1 MNIYEVE
8 QIIKAKRKKVYI
20 KAKNKVEAKEIAM
33 KQNKGIVI
41 RITQTKTI
49 PFDMQI
55 SEIKQKITQ
64 KLLYPKV
71 KIPNLVA
78 CIRQLSVMTNAGIS
92 IHDSI
97 KEVVKSTTDKK
108 LKLIFENVNDDLNA
122 GMSITESLNLYSDE
136 LGNVVIAMVRL
147 GEESGNMAE
156 SLQKLAEILQEIWD
170 NQRKFKKAI
179 RYPTLVICAI
189 AIAFVLLM
197 VLVVPTFRDIFEQLN
212 AELPLPTRILLNIE
226 YIITNYGFICL
237 GGIVLF
243 LFILMH
249 LYKKNEKFKDI
260 FDKYIL
266 KVYLI
271 KNIIFLSSMS
281 RFNLIF
287 TELVR
292 AGIPI
297 NDALDTACVTISN
310 SYIKNKLLGVKVNV
324 QRGNPLNY
332 AFSETKLYEGMLLQ
346 MISAGEKSGSLDS
359 MLEKVT
365 NYYKE
370 KFNTLIDNISSY
382 IEPILLVFI
391 AATII
396 LLGLGIFLPMW
407 DMANAVKQL

>member
-1 MNIYEVE
+1 MKIYEVE
-8 QIIKAKRKKVYI
+8 QIIKAKRNKIYI
-20 KAKNKVEAKEIAM
+20 KAENRVEAKETAM
-33 KQNKGIVI
+33 KQNRGIVI
-41 RITQTKTI
+41 KVTETKTV
-49 PFDMQI
+49 PLDMQI
-55 SEIKQKITQ
+55 SEIKQKLTQ
-64 KLLYPKV
+64 KLLHPKV

-97 KEVVKSTTDKK
+97 KEVIKSTTDKR

-179 RYPTLVICAI
+179 LYPTLVICAI

-226 YIITNYGFICL
+226 YLITNYGFICL

-243 LFILMH
+243 LFILTN
-249 LYKKNEKFKDI
+249 LYKKNGKFKNI
-260 FDKYIL
+260 FDKYIF
-266 KVYLI
+266 KFYLI
-271 KNIIFLSSMS
+271 KNIIFFSSMS

-332 AFSETKLYEGMLLQ
+332 AFSKTKLYEGMLLQ

-365 NYYKE
+365 DYYKE

-407 DMANAVKQL
+407 DMANAVK

>member
-8 QIIKAKRKKVYI
+8 QIIKAKRKKIYI
-20 KAKNKVEAKEIAM
+20 KAKNRVEAKEIAM

-226 YIITNYGFICL
+226 YIITNYGFICS

-407 DMANAVKQL
+407 DMANAVK

>member
-8 QIIKAKRKKVYI
+8 QIIKAKRKKIYI
-20 KAKNKVEAKEIAM
+20 KAKNRVEAKEIAM

-49 PFDMQI
+49 PLDMQI

-243 LFILMH
+243 LFILIH

-407 DMANAVKQL
+407 DMANAVK

>member
-1 MNIYEVE
+1 MKIYEVE
-8 QIIKAKRKKVYI
+8 QIIKAKRNKIYI
-20 KAKNKVEAKEIAM
+20 KAENRVEAKETAM
-33 KQNKGIVI
+33 KQNRGIVI
-41 RITQTKTI
+41 KVTETKTV
-49 PFDMQI
+49 PLDMQI
-55 SEIKQKITQ
+55 SEIKQKLTQ

-97 KEVVKSTTDKK
+97 KEVIKSTTDKR

-226 YIITNYGFICL
+226 YLITNYGFICL

-243 LFILMH
+243 LFILTN
-249 LYKKNEKFKDI
+249 LYKKNGKFKNI
-260 FDKYIL
+260 FDKY
-266 KVYLI
+266 
-271 KNIIFLSSMS
+271 
-281 RFNLIF
+281 
-287 TELVR
+287 
-292 AGIPI
+292 
-297 NDALDTACVTISN
+297 
-310 SYIKNKLLGVKVNV
+310 
-324 QRGNPLNY
+324 
-332 AFSETKLYEGMLLQ
+332 
-346 MISAGEKSGSLDS
+346 
-359 MLEKVT
+359 
-365 NYYKE
+365 
-370 KFNTLIDNISSY
+370 
-382 IEPILLVFI
+382 
-391 AATII
+391 
-396 LLGLGIFLPMW
+396 
-407 DMANAVKQL
+407 

>member
-1 MNIYEVE
+1 MKIYEVE
-8 QIIKAKRKKVYI
+8 QIIKAKRNKIYI
-20 KAKNKVEAKEIAM
+20 KAENRVEAKEIAI
-33 KQNKGIVI
+33 KQNRGIVI
-41 RITQTKTI
+41 KVTETKTV
-49 PFDMQI
+49 PLDMQI
-55 SEIKQKITQ
+55 SEIKQKLTQ

-365 NYYKE
+365 DYYKE

-407 DMANAVKQL
+407 DMANAVK

>member
-1 MNIYEVE
+1 MKIYEIE
-8 QIIKAKRKKVYI
+8 QIIKAKRNKIYI
-20 KAKNKVEAKEIAM
+20 KAENRVEAKETAM
-33 KQNKGIVI
+33 KQNRGIVI
-41 RITQTKTI
+41 KVTETKTV
-49 PFDMQI
+49 PLDMQI
-55 SEIKQKITQ
+55 SEIKQKLTQ

-97 KEVVKSTTDKK
+97 KEVIKSTTDKR

-226 YIITNYGFICL
+226 YLITNYGFICL

-243 LFILMH
+243 LFILTN
-249 LYKKNEKFKDI
+249 LYKKNGKFKNI

-271 KNIIFLSSMS
+271 KNIIFFSSMS

-365 NYYKE
+365 DYYKE

-407 DMANAVKQL
+407 DMANAVK

>member
-1 MNIYEVE
+1 MKIYEVE
-8 QIIKAKRKKVYI
+8 QIIKAKRNKIYI
-20 KAKNKVEAKEIAM
+20 KAENRVEAKETAM
-33 KQNKGIVI
+33 KQNRGIVI
-41 RITQTKTI
+41 KVTETKTV
-49 PFDMQI
+49 PLDMQI
-55 SEIKQKITQ
+55 SEIKQKLTQ

-97 KEVVKSTTDKK
+97 KEVIKSTTDKR

-226 YIITNYGFICL
+226 YLITNYGFICL

-243 LFILMH
+243 LFILTN
-249 LYKKNEKFKDI
+249 LYKKNGKFKNI

-271 KNIIFLSSMS
+271 KNIIFFSSMS

-365 NYYKE
+365 DYYKE

-407 DMANAVKQL
+407 DMANAVK

>member
-1 MNIYEVE
+1 MKIYEVE
-8 QIIKAKRKKVYI
+8 QIIKAKRNKIYI
-20 KAKNKVEAKEIAM
+20 KAENRVEAKETAM
-33 KQNKGIVI
+33 KQNRGIVI
-41 RITQTKTI
+41 KVTETKTV
-49 PFDMQI
+49 PLDMQI
-55 SEIKQKITQ
+55 SEIKQKLTQ

-97 KEVVKSTTDKK
+97 KEVIKSTTDKR

-226 YIITNYGFICL
+226 YLITNYGFICL

-243 LFILMH
+243 LFILTN
-249 LYKKNEKFKDI
+249 LYKKNGKFKNI
-260 FDKYIL
+260 FDKYIF

-271 KNIIFLSSMS
+271 KNIIFFSSMS

-365 NYYKE
+365 DYYKE

-407 DMANAVKQL
+407 DMANAVK

>member
-1 MNIYEVE
+1 MKIYEVE
-8 QIIKAKRKKVYI
+8 QIIKAKRNKIYI
-20 KAKNKVEAKEIAM
+20 KAENRVEAKEIAI
-33 KQNKGIVI
+33 KQNRGIVI
-41 RITQTKTI
+41 KVTEAKTV
-49 PFDMQI
+49 PLDMQI
-55 SEIKQKITQ
+55 SEIKQKLTQ

-365 NYYKE
+365 DYYKE

-407 DMANAVKQL
+407 DMANAVK

>member
-1 MNIYEVE
+1 MKIYEVE
-8 QIIKAKRKKVYI
+8 QIIKAKRNKIYI
-20 KAKNKVEAKEIAM
+20 KAENRVEAKETAM
-33 KQNKGIVI
+33 KQNRGIVI
-41 RITQTKTI
+41 KVTETKTV
-49 PFDMQI
+49 PLDMQI
-55 SEIKQKITQ
+55 SEIKQKLTQ

-97 KEVVKSTTDKK
+97 KEVIKSTTDKR

-226 YIITNYGFICL
+226 YLITNYGFICL

-243 LFILMH
+243 LFILTN
-249 LYKKNEKFKDI
+249 LYKKNGKFKNI

-271 KNIIFLSSMS
+271 KNIIFFHL
-281 RFNLIF
+281 
-287 TELVR
+287 
-292 AGIPI
+292 
-297 NDALDTACVTISN
+297 
-310 SYIKNKLLGVKVNV
+310 
-324 QRGNPLNY
+324 
-332 AFSETKLYEGMLLQ
+332 
-346 MISAGEKSGSLDS
+346 
-359 MLEKVT
+359 
-365 NYYKE
+365 
-370 KFNTLIDNISSY
+370 
-382 IEPILLVFI
+382 
-391 AATII
+391 
-396 LLGLGIFLPMW
+396 
-407 DMANAVKQL
+407 

>member
-1 MNIYEVE
+1 MKIYEVE
-8 QIIKAKRKKVYI
+8 QIIKAKRNKIYI
-20 KAKNKVEAKEIAM
+20 KAENRVEAKETAM
-33 KQNKGIVI
+33 KQNRGIVI
-41 RITQTKTI
+41 KVTETKTV
-49 PFDMQI
+49 PLDMQI
-55 SEIKQKITQ
+55 SEIKQKLTQ

-97 KEVVKSTTDKK
+97 KEVIKSTTDKR
-108 LKLIFENVNDDLNA
+108 LKLIFENVNDELNA

-226 YIITNYGFICL
+226 YLITNYGFICL

-243 LFILMH
+243 LFILTN
-249 LYKKNEKFKDI
+249 LYKKNGKFKNI

-271 KNIIFLSSMS
+271 KNIIFFSSMS

-365 NYYKE
+365 DYYKE

-407 DMANAVKQL
+407 DMANAVK

>member
-1 MNIYEVE
+1 MKIYEVE
-8 QIIKAKRKKVYI
+8 QIIKAKRNKIYI
-20 KAKNKVEAKEIAM
+20 KAENRVEAKETAM
-33 KQNKGIVI
+33 KQNRGIVI
-41 RITQTKTI
+41 KVTETKTV
-49 PFDMQI
+49 PLDMQI
-55 SEIKQKITQ
+55 SEIKQKLTQ
-64 KLLYPKV
+64 KLLHPKV

-97 KEVVKSTTDKK
+97 KEVIKSTTDKR

-179 RYPTLVICAI
+179 LYPTLVICAI

-226 YIITNYGFICL
+226 YLITNYGFICL

-243 LFILMH
+243 LFILTN
-249 LYKKNEKFKDI
+249 LYKKNGKFKNI

-271 KNIIFLSSMS
+271 KNIIFFSSMS

-292 AGIPI
+292 AGIP
-297 NDALDTACVTISN
+297 
-310 SYIKNKLLGVKVNV
+310 NK
-324 QRGNPLNY
+324 
-332 AFSETKLYEGMLLQ
+332 
-346 MISAGEKSGSLDS
+346 
-359 MLEKVT
+359 
-365 NYYKE
+365 
-370 KFNTLIDNISSY
+370 
-382 IEPILLVFI
+382 
-391 AATII
+391 
-396 LLGLGIFLPMW
+396 
-407 DMANAVKQL
+407 

>member
-8 QIIKAKRKKVYI
+8 QIIKAKRKKIYI
-20 KAKNKVEAKEIAM
+20 KAKNRVEAKEIAM

-365 NYYKE
+365 SYYKE

-407 DMANAVKQL
+407 DMANAVK

>member
-1 MNIYEVE
+1 N
-8 QIIKAKRKKVYI
+8 
-20 KAKNKVEAKEIAM
+20 
-33 KQNKGIVI
+33 G
-41 RITQTKTI
+41 
-49 PFDMQI
+49 
-55 SEIKQKITQ
+55 
-64 KLLYPKV
+64 
-71 KIPNLVA
+71 
-78 CIRQLSVMTNAGIS
+78 
-92 IHDSI
+92 
-97 KEVVKSTTDKK
+97 
-108 LKLIFENVNDDLNA
+108 
-122 GMSITESLNLYSDE
+122 
-136 LGNVVIAMVRL
+136 
-147 GEESGNMAE
+147 
-156 SLQKLAEILQEIWD
+156 
-170 NQRKFKKAI
+170 KFK
-179 RYPTLVICAI
+179 
-189 AIAFVLLM
+189 
-197 VLVVPTFRDIFEQLN
+197 N
-212 AELPLPTRILLNIE
+212 
-226 YIITNYGFICL
+226 
-237 GGIVLF
+237 
-243 LFILMH
+243 
-249 LYKKNEKFKDI
+249 I

-271 KNIIFLSSMS
+271 KNIIFFSSMS

-365 NYYKE
+365 DYYKE

-407 DMANAVKQL
+407 DMANAVK

>member
-8 QIIKAKRKKVYI
+8 QIIKAKRKKIYI
-20 KAKNKVEAKEIAM
+20 KAKNRVEAKEIAM

-407 DMANAVKQL
+407 DMANAVK

>member
-20 KAKNKVEAKEIAM
+20 KAKNRVEAKEIAM

-243 LFILMH
+243 LFILIH

-407 DMANAVKQL
+407 DMANAVK

>member
-1 MNIYEVE
+1 MKIYEVE
-8 QIIKAKRKKVYI
+8 QIIKAKRNKIYI
-20 KAKNKVEAKEIAM
+20 KAENRVEAKETAM
-33 KQNKGIVI
+33 KQNRGIVI
-41 RITQTKTI
+41 KVTETKTV
-49 PFDMQI
+49 PLDMQI
-55 SEIKQKITQ
+55 SEIKQKLTQ

-97 KEVVKSTTDKK
+97 KEVIKSTTDKR
-108 LKLIFENVNDDLNA
+108 LKLIFENVNDELNA

-226 YIITNYGFICL
+226 YLIINYGFICL

-243 LFILMH
+243 LFILTN
-249 LYKKNEKFKDI
+249 LYKKNGKFKNI

-271 KNIIFLSSMS
+271 KNIIFFSSMS

-365 NYYKE
+365 DYYKE

-407 DMANAVKQL
+407 DMANAVK

>member
-1 MNIYEVE
+1 MKIYEVE
-8 QIIKAKRKKVYI
+8 QIIKAKRNKIYI
-20 KAKNKVEAKEIAM
+20 KAENRVEAKETAM
-33 KQNKGIVI
+33 KQNRGIVI
-41 RITQTKTI
+41 KVTETKTVPLDI
-49 PFDMQI
+49 QI
-55 SEIKQKITQ
+55 SEIKQKLTQ

-97 KEVVKSTTDKK
+97 KEVIKSTTDKR

-226 YIITNYGFICL
+226 YLITNYGFICL

-243 LFILMH
+243 LFILTN
-249 LYKKNEKFKDI
+249 LYKKNGKFKNI

-271 KNIIFLSSMS
+271 KNIIFFSSMS

-365 NYYKE
+365 DYYKE

-407 DMANAVKQL
+407 DMANAVK

>member
-1 MNIYEVE
+1 MKIYEVE
-8 QIIKAKRKKVYI
+8 QIIKAKRNKIYI
-20 KAKNKVEAKEIAM
+20 KAENRVEAKETAM
-33 KQNKGIVI
+33 KQNRGIVI
-41 RITQTKTI
+41 KVTETKTV
-49 PFDMQI
+49 PLDMQI
-55 SEIKQKITQ
+55 SEIKQKLTQ

-97 KEVVKSTTDKK
+97 KEVIKSTTDKR

-226 YIITNYGFICL
+226 YLITN
-237 GGIVLF
+237 
-243 LFILMH
+243 
-249 LYKKNEKFKDI
+249 
-260 FDKYIL
+260 
-266 KVYLI
+266 
-271 KNIIFLSSMS
+271 
-281 RFNLIF
+281 
-287 TELVR
+287 
-292 AGIPI
+292 
-297 NDALDTACVTISN
+297 
-310 SYIKNKLLGVKVNV
+310 
-324 QRGNPLNY
+324 
-332 AFSETKLYEGMLLQ
+332 
-346 MISAGEKSGSLDS
+346 
-359 MLEKVT
+359 
-365 NYYKE
+365 
-370 KFNTLIDNISSY
+370 
-382 IEPILLVFI
+382 
-391 AATII
+391 
-396 LLGLGIFLPMW
+396 
-407 DMANAVKQL
+407 

>member
-1 MNIYEVE
+1 MKIYEVE
-8 QIIKAKRKKVYI
+8 QIIKAKRNKIYI
-20 KAKNKVEAKEIAM
+20 KAENRVEAKETAM
-33 KQNKGIVI
+33 KQNRGIVI
-41 RITQTKTI
+41 KVTETKTV
-49 PFDMQI
+49 PLDMQI
-55 SEIKQKITQ
+55 SEIKQKLTQ

-97 KEVVKSTTDKK
+97 KEVIKSTTDKR

-189 AIAFVLLM
+189 VIAFVLLM

-226 YIITNYGFICL
+226 YLITNYGFICL

-243 LFILMH
+243 LFILTN
-249 LYKKNEKFKDI
+249 LYKKNGKFKNI

-271 KNIIFLSSMS
+271 KNIIFFSSMS

-365 NYYKE
+365 DYYKE

-407 DMANAVKQL
+407 DMANAVK